1 MGRLIHGFFR
11 SRWRGEGPL
20 SRLLWRDTQLVGT
33 LLNLA
38 SLIVTLVLMKSG
50 APAAVVALVH
60 FSMLP
65 YNLFL
70 VAAVWRV
77 AERRVWPRFGS
88 LLWLG
93 AATMV

>member
-1 MGRLIHGFFR
+1 MGRWIHRFFR
-11 SRWRGEGPL
+11 SRWRGEVPL
-20 SRLLWRDTQLVGT
+20 SRVLWRDTLLVGT

-38 SLIVTLVLMKSG
+38 SLVVTFVLLKNG
-50 APAAVVALVH
+50 APTALVALVH
-60 FSMLP
+60 FSLLP

-77 AERRVWPRFGS
+77 AQRRVWPRFGS